1 MGRRSGI
8 LKFNGGGNGKMNFGG
23 LIFGLSVGLSRRKK
37 VGLDFTRKR
46 FIMNL
51 PHQDDLARRQF

>member
-1 MGRRSGI
+1 
-8 LKFNGGGNGKMNFGG
+8 MNFGG